1 MNGFQIAT
9 DDRNFASEAVQPID
23 GLEPHV
29 PPLQPAAG
37 DKARAGKYFESGTEH
52 YANCQYGPA
61 IADFDRAIGHDPQNA
76 GAHNSRGLAHY
87 ANGDLRRAIADF
99 DEALRLDPQIADAYY
114 NRGSALSDR
123 GRHERAIADFDRALA
138 IDPSLHL
145 AANRKWLAEENLAAQ
160 SPQIQQNPPKQ
171 KKGWFGLGWR

>member
-9 DDRNFASEAVQPID
+9 DERNFASDAAQLIA
-23 GLEPHV
+23 GLEPHL
-29 PPLQPAAG
+29 PPSQPAAD
-37 DKARAGKYFESGTEH
+37 DKARAGKYFESGKEH

-61 IADFDRAIGHDPQNA
+61 IADFDQAIGLDPQNA

-87 ANGDLRRAIADF
+87 ANGDLRRALADF

-123 GRHERAIADFDRALA
+123 GQHECAIADFDRALA

-160 SPQIQQNPPKQ
+160 SPQVQQKQ
-171 KKGWFGLGWR
+171 KKGWFGLRRR